1 MNKKF
6 KGTEKIGDI
15 VTIFPGA
22 SNLFKQYQI
31 DFCCGGNRPLSTALH
46 QMDLDAG
53 AFLAKLNEAFEKAN
67 QRADKDTDWRAVSY
81 TDLINHVVNT
91 HHAYLNNELPVLS
104 QFVTKILRVHGPN
117 HPELSSLHRTF
128 HQLKIDLEQ
137 HLVNEEEIV
146 FPLIAEYE
154 KTGSISVLE
163 KALQKI
169 DELESEHDDA
179 GDLLKEMRKITDQYT
194 LPEGACRTYTLTFQK
209 LEQLESDM
217 FQHVHLENNIMFPR
231 LREEL
236 KNS

>member
-1 MNKKF
+1 MSKRF
-6 KGTEKIGDI
+6 DGTDKIGEI
-15 VTIFPGA
+15 VSVFPGA

-31 DFCCGGNRPLSTALH
+31 DFCCGGNRTLSSALR
-46 QMDLDAG
+46 QMGLNEET
-53 AFLAKLNEAFEKAN
+53 FLAELNEAYEKAN
-67 QRADKDTDWRAVSY
+67 QRTNQDTDWRNVSY
-81 TDLINHVVNT
+81 ADLISHIVNT
-91 HHAYLNNELPVLS
+91 HHGYLNNELPILS

-117 HPELSSLHRTF
+117 HPELASLHRAF
-128 HQLKIDLEQ
+128 HQLKMDLEQ
-137 HLVNEEEIV
+137 HLVSEEEIL
-146 FPLIAEYE
+146 FPLILEYE
-154 KTGSISVLE
+154 KTGSVSALE

-179 GDLLKEMRKITDQYT
+179 GNLLKEMRKITNQYT

>member
-6 KGTEKIGDI
+6 DGTEKIGDI
-15 VTIFPGA
+15 VTVFPGA
-22 SNLFKQYQI
+22 SNLFKQAQI
-31 DFCCGGNRPLSTALH
+31 DFCCGGNRALSTVLR
-46 QMDLDAG
+46 QMDLDEE
-53 AFLAKLNEAFEKAN
+53 AFLAELNEAYEKAN
-67 QRADKDTDWRAVSY
+67 QQADNTDWRAVPY

-117 HPELSSLHRTF
+117 HPELSSLHRAF
-128 HQLKIDLEQ
+128 HQLKMDLEQ
-137 HLVNEEEIV
+137 HLVSEEEIV

-154 KTGSISVLE
+154 KTGSTSALE

-194 LPEGACRTYTLTFQK
+194 LPEEACRTYTLTFQK

-217 FQHVHLENNIMFPR
+217 FQHVHLENNILFPR

-236 KNS
+236 KNK

>member
-6 KGTEKIGDI
+6 DGTEKIGDI
-15 VTIFPGA
+15 VTVFPGA
-22 SNLFKQYQI
+22 SNLFKQAQI
-31 DFCCGGNRPLSTALH
+31 DFCCGGNRALSTVLR
-46 QMDLDAG
+46 QMDLDEE
-53 AFLAKLNEAFEKAN
+53 AFLAELNEAYEKAN
-67 QRADKDTDWRAVSY
+67 QQADNTDWRAVPY

-117 HPELSSLHRTF
+117 HPELSSLHRSF
-128 HQLKIDLEQ
+128 HQLKMDLEQ
-137 HLVNEEEIV
+137 HLVSEEEIV

-154 KTGSISVLE
+154 KTGSTSALE

-194 LPEGACRTYTLTFQK
+194 LPEEACRTYTLTFQK

-217 FQHVHLENNIMFPR
+217 FQHVHLENNILFPR

-236 KNS
+236 KNK